1 MICDISNLSVEL
13 IIKLGNLSTLKF
25 YDYNYDDLN
34 TALLSLYFMNSWK
47 KDILSL
53 KPKQVLYKFEDQ
65 WVPVILDESMVNDVE
80 MMNNDEYK
88 FHENLSEK
96 EIEYSLSQE
105 DICES
110 LSDGILLILALSLFL
125 IKIIQK
131 LFILA

>member
-1 MICDISNLSVEL
+1 
-13 IIKLGNLSTLKF
+13 
-25 YDYNYDDLN
+25 
-34 TALLSLYFMNSWK
+34 MNSWK

>member
-80 MMNNDEYK
+80 MMNNDE
-88 FHENLSEK
+88 
-96 EIEYSLSQE
+96 
-105 DICES
+105 
-110 LSDGILLILALSLFL
+110 
-125 IKIIQK
+125 
-131 LFILA
+131 